1 VALFWLHAVQ
11 HSQFLIFGPAAA
23 FLHLSPHWNQL
34 YLPINVLILLG
45 IINAGI
51 TLIRPDW
58 VRFHWLMSILVGVGN
73 LIVAYF
79 LITRGNP
86 VVMAS
91 LGNTPDAARVAHIV
105 NQTIY
110 YCIWF
115 AVVILI
121 LQLAKDVQ
129 RLISSQHIGAPAS
142 AKPVQ

>member
-1 VALFWLHAVQ
+1 M
-11 HSQFLIFGPAAA
+11 
-23 FLHLSPHWNQL
+23 
-34 YLPINVLILLG
+34 
-45 IINAGI
+45 INAGI

-58 VRFHWLMSILVGVGN
+58 VRFHWLMRIIGSVGN

-91 LGNTPDAARVAHIV
+91 LGETPNAARVAHIV

-121 LQLAKDVQ
+121 LQLAKDVR
-129 RLISSQHIGAPAS
+129 RLISSQPIGTPAQV
-142 AKPVQ
+142 KPLR

>member
-1 VALFWLHAVQ
+1 VALLWLRAVQ

-23 FLHLSPHWNQL
+23 FLHLSPAWNQL
-34 YLPINVLILLG
+34 YLPINVLIVLG

-58 VRFHWLMSILVGVGN
+58 VRFHWLMSIVGGVGN

-79 LITRGNP
+79 LITHGNP
-86 VVMAS
+86 VVMVS
-91 LGNTPDAARVAHIV
+91 VSGTPNAPNVAQIV

-121 LQLAKDVQ
+121 LQLAKDVR
-129 RLISSQHIGAPAS
+129 RLIASQHVGTPAPANNL
-142 AKPVQ
+142 P

>member
-1 VALFWLHAVQ
+1 M
-11 HSQFLIFGPAAA
+11 
-23 FLHLSPHWNQL
+23 
-34 YLPINVLILLG
+34 
-45 IINAGI
+45 INAGI

-58 VRFHWLMSILVGVGN
+58 VRLHWLMSILGSVGN

-79 LITRGNP
+79 LTTRGNP

-91 LGNTPDAARVAHIV
+91 LGKTPDAQRVAQIV
-105 NQTIY
+105 NQAIY

-121 LQLAKDVQ
+121 LQLAKDVH
-129 RLISSQHIGAPAS
+129 RLISSQHVGTPAP